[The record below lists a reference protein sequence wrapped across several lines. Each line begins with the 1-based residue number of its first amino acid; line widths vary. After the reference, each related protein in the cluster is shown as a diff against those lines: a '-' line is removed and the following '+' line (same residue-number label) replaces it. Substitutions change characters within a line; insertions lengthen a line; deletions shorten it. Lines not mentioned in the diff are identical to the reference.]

1 VIRHECGKK
10 LFVIT
15 TNGTYPWSFVTVIFQ
30 HAGAPGMHLYTNG
43 KFTTRKFVTRVTQR
57 VVHMEQ
63 ELTTLPEF
71 FLGF

>member
-1 VIRHECGKK
+1 VIRHECGKD

-43 KFTTRKFVTRVTQR
+43 EFTTRKLKSSLVW
-57 VVHMEQ
+57 
-63 ELTTLPEF
+63 
-71 FLGF
+71 

>member
-1 VIRHECGKK
+1 VTNDHGYVP
-10 LFVIT
+10 FVVIT
-15 TNGTYPWSFVTVIFQ
+15 NRFFPHSCLITGFV
-30 HAGAPGMHLYTNG
+30 A
-43 KFTTRKFVTRVTQR
+43 KVTQR